1 MCCSFTVH
9 TYLFDDGVTIT
20 KETFSSCHLLLSYGL
35 MVNFRIVLQCF
46 KVRSCQYQKFSF
58 FVSCFLKAVLLSS
71 PLDFFFFLKTS
82 YLCASFVFQEDLLV
96 LDMHPQTISWWL
108 PGASVARGVS
118 HTEGGNQLLS
128 DGLVWWAICPTFA
141 GSCRAQFL

>member
-58 FVSCFLKAVLLSS
+58 FVSCLLKAVLLSS
-71 PLDFFFFLKTS
+71 PLDFFFFFENK
-82 YLCASFVFQEDLLV
+82 LLV
-96 LDMHPQTISWWL
+96 CKFRISGGS
-108 PGASVARGVS
+108 PGIRHAPPD
-118 HTEGGNQLLS
+118 NQLVVTWRFRGQGSQSHRGREPAALRWPGVVGNLS
-128 DGLVWWAICPTFA
+128 HIC
-141 GSCRAQFL
+141 RVR